1 MIDDLKVEKTKSY
14 EIGAKADLFDDHL
27 SLTFAAFQT
36 ETKNARVIGSNGTVD
51 YIGSRKVKG
60 IELGFNGSILPGWSI
75 FGGYTYLD
83 AKITDGGF
91 TSLAV
96 AANGAAPATTVL
108 VPSVNTGRPFPHTA
122 NQIGRASLRAR
133 CGTYV

>member
-36 ETKNARVIGSNGTVD
+36 ETKNARAIGSNGTVD

-75 FGGYTYLD
+75 FGGYTFRSDEHTSELQSLIRLSYAFFCLKTID
-83 AKITDGGF
+83 
-91 TSLAV
+91 TSLL
-96 AANGAAPATTVL
+96 N
-108 VPSVNTGRPFPHTA
+108 
-122 NQIGRASLRAR
+122 
-133 CGTYV
+133 

>member
-1 MIDDLKVEKTKSY
+1 MIDDLKVEKTKSC

-36 ETKNARVIGSNGTVD
+36 ETKNARAIGSNGTVD

-75 FGGYTYLD
+75 FGGCTYLD
-83 AKITDGGF
+83 ANLTAGGF
-91 TSLAV
+91 TFLAV
-96 AANGAAPATTVL
+96 AR
-108 VPSVNTGRPFPHTA
+108 SDEHTSEL
-122 NQIGRASLRAR
+122 QSLMRISYA
-133 CGTYV
+133 VF

>member
-1 MIDDLKVEKTKSY
+1 MIQRPPRSTRTDP
-14 EIGAKADLFDDHL
+14 LFPYTTLFRSDHL

-36 ETKNARVIGSNGTVD
+36 ETKNARAIGSNGTVD

-91 TSLAV
+91 TSDRKSTRL
-96 AANGAAPATTVL
+96 N
-108 VPSVNTGRPFPHTA
+108 SSH
-122 NQIGRASLRAR
+122 
-133 CGTYV
+133 